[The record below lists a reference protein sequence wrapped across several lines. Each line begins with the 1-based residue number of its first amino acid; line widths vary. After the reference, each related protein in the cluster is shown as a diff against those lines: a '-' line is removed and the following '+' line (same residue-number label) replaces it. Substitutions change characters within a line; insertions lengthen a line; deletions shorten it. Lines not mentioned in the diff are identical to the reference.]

1 MIVSHC
7 LRTNQA
13 RRKKKL
19 KQAMQ
24 TTRDIVKEKSIEKQK
39 KGKDQIETSKH
50 DKKNSAE
57 R

>member
-13 RRKKKL
+13 RRKKTL

-39 KGKDQIETSKH
+39 KGKDQIET
-50 DKKNSAE
+50 
-57 R
+57 